1 MAYRGMEKLG
11 DHDLEAIK
19 VTVGSVEALAMT

>member
-1 MAYRGMEKLG
+1 MEKLG